1 MTSSRPEASRRARML
16 HAIARR
22 PLLALLASFTL
33 HVVTGFLAVGV
44 HYGILY
50 GLLRLG
56 VEAVAG
62 SAVGFVGGAITRFL
76 LAYHHVF
83 TPSHSL
89 GIAGRR
95 FLLALGLQFVANSAL
110 LAGLLAAGVAVWP
123 AQVATTILLTFAN
136 YAVYRLWVFR

>member
-1 MTSSRPEASRRARML
+1 MISPGPAATRRARAL

-33 HVVTGFLAVGV
+33 HVITGFLAVGV

-50 GLLRLG
+50 GLLRVG
-56 VEAVAG
+56 FDAIAG

-83 TPSHSL
+83 TPSHGL

-95 FLLALGLQFVANSAL
+95 FLVALGLQFVANGAL
-110 LAGLLAAGVAVWP
+110 LAGLLAAGLPVWP
-123 AQVATTILLTFAN
+123 AQVATTVLLTFAN